1 METRIYPASDSEL
14 MNVTAFIE
22 EELEKVECPMK
33 LVIQF
38 TVSLEEIFV
47 NVAHYGYPDKEGTV
61 EVTTNFEDDMFSITF
76 VDSGI
81 PFDPLAKEDPDIT
94 LSADERTIGG
104 LGIFMVKKYMD
115 VVAYEYKD
123 GKNVFCMKKKI
134 R

>member
-1 METRIYPASDSEL
+1 METRIYPAKDSEL

-38 TVSLEEIFV
+38 AISLEEMFV
-47 NVAHYGYPDKEGTV
+47 NIAHYAYPGSEGTV
-61 EVTTNFEDDMFSITF
+61 EVTSDFADDMFSITL

-81 PFDPLAKEDPDIT
+81 PFDPLSKEDPDIT
-94 LSADERTIGG
+94 LAADERTIGG
-104 LGIFMVKKYMD
+104 LGIFMVKEYMD
-115 VVAYEYKD
+115 QVAYEYKD